1 MIKVNG
7 GKKEIRENMEL
18 MEKGK
23 TKENNDNSEYYK
35 CRKFSEECIWKIWKQ
50 AWAELCQA
58 KHSLS

>member
-23 TKENNDNSEYYK
+23 TKENIDNREYYK
-35 CRKFSEECIWKIWKQ
+35 CRKFSEECRGTNIGYRLFEGRK
-50 AWAELCQA
+50 L
-58 KHSLS
+58 